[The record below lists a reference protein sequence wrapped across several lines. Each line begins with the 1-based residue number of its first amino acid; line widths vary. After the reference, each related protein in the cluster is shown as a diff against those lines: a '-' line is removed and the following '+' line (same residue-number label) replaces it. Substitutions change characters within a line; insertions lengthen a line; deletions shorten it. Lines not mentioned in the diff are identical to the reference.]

1 MVEKVSLQPETVQ
14 TQAKDLNDMGED
26 VRDADAQWKGATRG
40 NANFFEQMLEKDL
53 KRSAQAFRQ
62 SRERLHEAVQEY
74 AQRLSTTV
82 DIFTKTEESQMDA
95 INDAQAKVAA
105 APSADSTGRWVSPL
119 RTAGRCPP
127 VRRLPSRGGAVMV
140 RFGRRGRLPGMVSAL
155 TSCLLCA
162 GLCAGLCAR
171 TAAADG
177 TVDWRIEDMGVRD
190 AWDAGL
196 TGKGVKVAV
205 IDDQVVRD
213 YPALADADV
222 TYRLALSHGDSC
234 HDVYDKNRVMSKRD
248 MTLGTADGFN
258 MTHGTHMV
266 ALIVG
271 NGKGYDGGAGI
282 QGIAPDASVI
292 AYPYNFAITGSVSTG
307 SYPVSPTRWIRAR
320 ASSTCRSWTRRTG
333 TITGRPCMRCA
344 MA

>member
-1 MVEKVSLQPETVQ
+1 
-14 TQAKDLNDMGED
+14 
-26 VRDADAQWKGATRG
+26 
-40 NANFFEQMLEKDL
+40 
-53 KRSAQAFRQ
+53 
-62 SRERLHEAVQEY
+62 
-74 AQRLSTTV
+74 
-82 DIFTKTEESQMDA
+82 
-95 INDAQAKVAA
+95 
-105 APSADSTGRWVSPL
+105 
-119 RTAGRCPP
+119 
-127 VRRLPSRGGAVMV
+127 MV

-248 MTLGTADGFN
+248 MTLSTADGFN

-271 NGKGYDGGAGI
+271 NGKGYDGGAGRV
-282 QGIAPDASVI
+282 GDRLPA
-292 AYPYNFAITGSVSTG
+292 
-307 SYPVSPTRWIRAR
+307 
-320 ASSTCRSWTRRTG
+320 
-333 TITGRPCMRCA
+333 
-344 MA
+344 

>member
-1 MVEKVSLQPETVQ
+1 
-14 TQAKDLNDMGED
+14 
-26 VRDADAQWKGATRG
+26 
-40 NANFFEQMLEKDL
+40 
-53 KRSAQAFRQ
+53 
-62 SRERLHEAVQEY
+62 
-74 AQRLSTTV
+74 
-82 DIFTKTEESQMDA
+82 
-95 INDAQAKVAA
+95 
-105 APSADSTGRWVSPL
+105 
-119 RTAGRCPP
+119 
-127 VRRLPSRGGAVMV
+127 
-140 RFGRRGRLPGMVSAL
+140 MVSAL

-190 AWDAGL
+190 A
-196 TGKGVKVAV
+196 
-205 IDDQVVRD
+205 VVRD

-248 MTLGTADGFN
+248 MTLSTADGFN

-282 QGIAPDASVI
+282 QGIAPDASV
-292 AYPYNFAITGSVSTG
+292 PTGTVSTS

-333 TITGRPCMRCA
+333 TITGRACMRCA